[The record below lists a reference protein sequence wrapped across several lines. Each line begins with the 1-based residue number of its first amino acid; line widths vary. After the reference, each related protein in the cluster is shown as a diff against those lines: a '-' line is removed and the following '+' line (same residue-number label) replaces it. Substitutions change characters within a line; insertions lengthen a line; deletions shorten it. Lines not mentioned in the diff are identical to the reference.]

1 MSRWA
6 KDSTT
11 SYNNQQR
18 QGMNVHELLDIFI
31 VATGTLAVLL
41 TAAILELIRERKEA
55 KRTAREHR
63 EEVARLEARV
73 GKLHEGWKKQNNDNV
88 RLRRQLHEQRMKNLH
103 K

>member
-1 MSRWA
+1 
-6 KDSTT
+6 
-11 SYNNQQR
+11 
-18 QGMNVHELLDIFI
+18 MNVHELLDILI

-41 TAAILELIRERKEA
+41 TAAILEIIRERKEA

-73 GKLHEGWKKQNNDNV
+73 GRLHEGWKKQNNDNV
-88 RLRRQLHEQRMKNLH
+88 RLQRLMHEQRMKYLH